1 MFYSRGK
8 AASKA
13 VTINLINSP
22 DVRSR
27 HSLLRRTC
35 PLSGGKADILF
46 CTAGQCRWDL
56 SSRRRLYRPSLDRGK
71 TARAGSAVI
80 EIRDVHQPKDPRALG
95 ITVPPGLGIAADEV
109 VEFS

>member
-22 DVRSR
+22 DVHSR

-35 PLSGGKADILF
+35 PLSGVKRTSSFAPRGS
-46 CTAGQCRWDL
+46 AGSYHLAGVYTGRVL
-56 SSRRRLYRPSLDRGK
+56 TGEKPGEP
-71 TARAGSAVI
+71 GSAVI
-80 EIRDVHQPKDPRALG
+80 EIRDVRQPKDPRALG
-95 ITVPPGLGIAADEV
+95 ITVRQVWELP
-109 VEFS
+109 